1 VKFQADSEGPLL
13 WNIGGH
19 ATPEVKMH
27 RKGVV
32 LPPLGLVLDPQTGVL
47 SGVPGQAGA
56 FTITIQV
63 ARGFGGR
70 ADVRDYVLLV
80 RSETTNSKTN
90 ATR

>member
-1 VKFQADSEGPLL
+1 
-13 WNIGGH
+13 
-19 ATPEVKMH
+19 MH

-47 SGVPGQAGA
+47 SGVPGQVGA

-80 RSETTNSKTN
+80 RSETTNSRTN